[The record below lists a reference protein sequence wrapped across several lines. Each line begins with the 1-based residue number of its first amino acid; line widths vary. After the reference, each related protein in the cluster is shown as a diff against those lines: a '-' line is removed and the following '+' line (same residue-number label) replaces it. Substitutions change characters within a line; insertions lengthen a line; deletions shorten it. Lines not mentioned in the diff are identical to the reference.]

1 MGREPSFEITCVFK
15 GKESYLLL
23 VSQQRAVWSPLNLAP
38 MEERLP
44 GREAALLFCCAHPL
58 PYLWEQHNRGRP
70 QGCGPGAGVAENTII
85 SVNLLSLALGTACC
99 SYSKEGLF
107 SVSAVCLYNMFLF
120 CFLSSEDATHG
131 VLTIQDL
138 ICGQTEVPHAF
149 ISLWHMP
156 FLSPPRACF
165 FLSYLCQ
172 SAIKLYNL
180 KSRIPPWAL
189 YYYYLLH
196 VSGLRKLTIWNAESS
211 TRKGACLPEG
221 DRRRQRRAEW
231 CKMEVTVLLI
241 FPSQYYQLIGMNRLH
256 YCKFLLNKQM
266 RHTCIQ
272 KRWRGLSVAG
282 IALPLVWCAS
292 CCRSLP
298 SSRHG

>member
-1 MGREPSFEITCVFK
+1 MQGEKKKSWRRTGREPLFEIVFSRVK
-15 GKESYLLL
+15 KSYLLF

-44 GREAALLFCCAHPL
+44 GREAARLFCCAHPL

-85 SVNLLSLALGTACC
+85 SVNLVSLALGTACC

-107 SVSAVCLYNMFLF
+107 SF
-120 CFLSSEDATHG
+120 CSLSLQCFCFVFLSSEDATHG
-131 VLTIQDL
+131 VLTSQDL

-180 KSRIPPWAL
+180 KSRTPPSL
-189 YYYYLLH
+189 
-196 VSGLRKLTIWNAESS
+196 SF
-211 TRKGACLPEG
+211 
-221 DRRRQRRAEW
+221 
-231 CKMEVTVLLI
+231 VLLV
-241 FPSQYYQLIGMNRLH
+241 FA
-256 YCKFLLNKQM
+256 
-266 RHTCIQ
+266 TC
-272 KRWRGLSVAG
+272 
-282 IALPLVWCAS
+282 
-292 CCRSLP
+292 
-298 SSRHG
+298 